1 MNNQIDLLFAL
12 LRHALKKEELPDSVA
27 AHLSEENA
35 ELLLPLA
42 KSQDVGQIIADQL
55 AEKLPAGSEV
65 LAKFQK
71 LQMLALFRHESLCR
85 EQAEI
90 CRVFEAAGIDH
101 MLLKGA
107 VIRPLYPEAY
117 WRTSCDIDILV
128 KEHDLDRAAAL
139 LVEKLSYQTDGKI
152 TFHDVSLHA
161 PSGVHLEL
169 HFHIK
174 EDIKGMDKVLGRVWE
189 YAKPVEDTSHQYVQA
204 PAFLLFHVIAHMA
217 RHISHGGCGIK
228 PFADLFL
235 IKRSLT
241 YDEHQL
247 QDLLATAN
255 LKRFYEVVND
265 LTSVWLEGGTHTDL
279 TADMERYVLQGG
291 LYGTVSRKLT
301 VAQGKRGSKLRYILS
316 RIFMP
321 YRILKRRYPSL
332 DGRRWLTPIYQ
343 VHRWCATLFGG
354 KMKRIK
360 KELQTTNSIEDTAA
374 RDAAQLLCDIG
385 LQ

>member
-343 VHRWCATLFGG
+343 VRRWCATLFGG